1 MRGRRVISIAA
12 KTLTKRI
19 VVVEARDLQSPF
31 LDEEAED
38 DQDHPGGQDAEA
50 DPGECRHP
58 RSLLP
63 LLGGRDT
70 QNDGI

>member
-1 MRGRRVISIAA
+1 MRGRRVIAIAA
-12 KTLTKRI
+12 KALTKRI

-63 LLGGRDT
+63 LPGDRDT